1 MGRLERLWWRSVG
14 FGFRLLYNEMAFTY
28 DKVSNVVSLGVWRCW
43 VRSAL
48 AHLEGESPVL
58 ELAHGTGNLQIDLHE
73 AGYRAIGYDLSAG
86 MGRIAQGKLARR
98 GIEARLTRGR
108 AQQLPFASG
117 SMAAVVSTF
126 PTDFIGKRETVNEV
140 YRVLKPGGV
149 FVIVPNA
156 QLTGGD
162 VSVKGLEW
170 LYRITGQ
177 RGGGSD
183 EAPVDQ
189 TAFVQLFA
197 PFEVKVVAER
207 CPRSVVTVIVARKS
221 PENAKIL

>member
-1 MGRLERLWWRSVG
+1 
-14 FGFRLLYNEMAFTY
+14 
-28 DKVSNVVSLGVWRCW
+28 VSSVVSLGVWRCW

-86 MGRIAQGKLARR
+86 MGRIAQAKLARQ
-98 GIEARLTRGR
+98 GLGAWLTRGR

-177 RGGGSD
+177 RGGGD
-183 EAPVDQ
+183 EPTIDQ
-189 TAFVQLFA
+189 GTFAKLFV
-197 PFEVKVVAER
+197 PFEVKVMAEQ
-207 CPRSVVTVIVARKS
+207 CPRSVVTVVVARKI
-221 PENAKIL
+221 PGNAKML

>member
-1 MGRLERLWWRSVG
+1 
-14 FGFRLLYNEMAFTY
+14 
-28 DKVSNVVSLGVWRCW
+28 
-43 VRSAL
+43 
-48 AHLEGESPVL
+48 
-58 ELAHGTGNLQIDLHE
+58 HE

-86 MGRIAQGKLARR
+86 MGRIAQAKLARQ
-98 GIEARLTRGR
+98 GIDARLTRGR

-126 PTDFIGKRETVNEV
+126 PTDFIGKRETVDEV

-156 QLTGGD
+156 QLTGRD

-177 RGGGSD
+177 RGGGD
-183 EAPVDQ
+183 RQPAADH
-189 TAFVQLFA
+189 TAFAKLFV
-197 PFEVKVVAER
+197 PFDVKVVEER
-207 CPRSVVTVIVARKS
+207 CPRSMVTVIVARKS
-221 PENAKIL
+221 G